1 MKAKLEDSA
10 TIHKCIAD
18 AMDEVK
24 AKYPEASD
32 NNLSALISNGIIS
45 PG

>member
-10 TIHKCIAD
+10 TIYKCIVD

-24 AKYPEASD
+24 AKYPEVSD
-32 NNLSALISNGIIS
+32 NNWSALISNGIIS